1 MFVGLLSVC
10 TVESFSASLT
20 FNYKETIKYVSLN
33 NQPCQATPK
42 LVDKNSDETLF
53 YSLIVSANKC
63 GESCNN
69 FNDLYLRAC
78 VPNKSI

>member
-10 TVESFSASLT
+10 TVERFSASLT

-53 YSLIVSANKC
+53 YSFIVSVIKC

-69 FNDLYLRAC
+69 FNDLYPRAC
-78 VPNKSI
+78 VPDKSI